1 MHNRVVISV
10 IYRYEIVLIA
20 DYYFCR
26 HSVYAAYRVTLAVVE
41 IVYIALEE
49 DLAHTAI
56 SACDESAFSP
66 RLYHSVE
73 DSFNGKHGLC
83 VFLYSVR

>member
-1 MHNRVVISV
+1 MHDRVVVSV
-10 IYRYEIVLIA
+10 VYRYEIMLIA

-26 HSVYAAYRVTLAVVE
+26 HGVYSAYRVALAVVE
-41 IVYIALEE
+41 IVDIALKE
-49 DLAHTAI
+49 DLAHAAVT
-56 SACDESAFSP
+56 ACDERTFFS
-66 RLYHSVE
+66 RLYHGVE